1 MGAHRHLCPSL
12 KQGGLWSD
20 VGVKVSR
27 DVVGKADPGEAEFG
41 VPDLERGSGLP
52 MEGAVGQEVVD
63 RFDILVHGETKR

>member
-1 MGAHRHLCPSL
+1 M
-12 KQGGLWSD
+12 
-20 VGVKVSR
+20 GVKVSR